1 MSSLLVEI
9 LLPVAAV
16 ISLEASL
23 PVARKLVSMLYGHCV
38 EHARRARHSNV
49 RGRAGMRRG
58 RRVGR

>member
-16 ISLEASL
+16 ISVETSL

-38 EHARRARHSNV
+38 EHAKRARHSNV
-49 RGRAGMRRG
+49 RGGAGWRRG
-58 RRVGR
+58 WEVGR